1 MCFYRNPGALL
12 TWKTILEDDGNS
24 MLSVKNLVGKNQ
36 LYAQTVNGK
45 LDVQREDRKGQSE
58 NVLPLPTNLKIKR
71 QE

>member
-1 MCFYRNPGALL
+1 
-12 TWKTILEDDGNS
+12 

>member
-1 MCFYRNPGALL
+1 MCFYRNPGSLL

>member
-1 MCFYRNPGALL
+1 L